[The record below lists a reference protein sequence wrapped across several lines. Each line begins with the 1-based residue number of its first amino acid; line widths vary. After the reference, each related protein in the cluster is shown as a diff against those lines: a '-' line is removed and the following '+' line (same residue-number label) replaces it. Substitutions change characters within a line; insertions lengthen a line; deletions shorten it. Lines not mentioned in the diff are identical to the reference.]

1 MAAGPTLL
9 QCMGTASHTL
19 DSGDPGEG
27 RRGGRQRRG
36 EEQEGTEGGLGSGA
50 VTTVASADPRA
61 LYSHMTLQRVPEFGR
76 VWSFPSH
83 TDPRWMRAARAVRG
97 ADDMVMGQGPP
108 RTAE

>member
-1 MAAGPTLL
+1 M
-9 QCMGTASHTL
+9 

-27 RRGGRQRRG
+27 RCGGRQRRG
-36 EEQEGTEGGLGSGA
+36 EEQEGRREGGA

-83 TDPRWMRAARAVRG
+83 TDPHWMRAARAVRG
-97 ADDMVMGQGPP
+97 DDDMVMGQGPP